1 MGWIHT
7 ILSSSRTTQ
16 LTPPLT
22 NLFKKNLGFEWD
34 YSCEETFEALKFF
47 LMTIPILKLPNW
59 DNNIKILFDAF
70 NFAIGGVLVQNG
82 GPPIAFENIK
92 FTKMKSK

>member
-1 MGWIHT
+1 
-7 ILSSSRTTQ
+7 
-16 LTPPLT
+16 
-22 NLFKKNLGFEWD
+22 
-34 YSCEETFEALKFF
+34 
-47 LMTIPILKLPNW
+47 MTIPILKLPNW
-59 DNNIKILFDAF
+59 DNNFKILFDAF